1 MGRSRF
7 LSSRVPGT
15 VGSTKS
21 MNFMTDLT
29 PLLGGVIDEGK
40 TSSSAGLSDA
50 PALATDRRDRSTSAM
65 ACQHDRVR
73 LLRAHHFHKSRRAAL
88 SGALMWRGAPAPHS
102 GGGGIAQQPLSFAPA
117 PPHPPLDAV

>member
-21 MNFMTDLT
+21 INFMTDLT
-29 PLLGGVIDEGK
+29 PLLGGVLDEGR
-40 TSSSAGLSDA
+40 TSSSAGLSGA
-50 PALATDRRDRSTSAM
+50 PALAADRRDRSTSAM

-73 LLRAHHFHKSRRAAL
+73 LLRAHLFHKVVVRLSLAKTSSDSVRSTEIRQSVHRPRPRAWLEVRR
-88 SGALMWRGAPAPHS
+88 PAS
-102 GGGGIAQQPLSFAPA
+102 I
-117 PPHPPLDAV
+117 DR

>member
-29 PLLGGVIDEGK
+29 PLLGGVIDEGR
-40 TSSSAGLSDA
+40 TSSSAGLSGA

-65 ACQHDRVR
+65 ACQHDRAR
-73 LLRAHHFHKSRRAAL
+73 LLRAHHFHKVFVRPPVLRPAGQALRRDD
-88 SGALMWRGAPAPHS
+88 HS
-102 GGGGIAQQPLSFAPA
+102 IVVGER
-117 PPHPPLDAV
+117 